1 MADYPGCYKLTEYQI
16 TLNSKEVFMLKD
28 KNELTQLVSFEF
40 LKGDFFKEKFN
51 LSNSENS
58 RVEVYSDIYEDCYKM
73 EFLNGNIIE
82 LFFQGRDVEGVEGIN
97 KLKEFPN
104 AELFTIKL
112 SVNKND
118 NILNILLNSN
128 LSKTY
133 VDLTKSEVIDF
144 CALVGGAALNKMENE
159 KYFQIISKNQD
170 LNPVQSNTTC
180 KDNTN
185 EYNIEGNRNPD
196 IGYGF

>member
-1 MADYPGCYKLTEYQI
+1 
-16 TLNSKEVFMLKD
+16 MLKD